1 MSRTRH
7 TCTTCAHYGCCADL
21 HHCGGMDWTP
31 AEDEDGGE
39 RDDREDW
46 TEPLYDEYG
55 RY

>member
-1 MSRTRH
+1 MIRH
-7 TCTTCAHYGCCADL
+7 TCATCAHYGCCADL
-21 HHCGGMDWTP
+21 HHCGGACWTP
-31 AEDEDGGE
+31 VVDEDGEE